1 MKKALIVILILA
13 VAGGLFAQEWGGGVT
28 TGLKIDLK
36 DDVPVTANDDDSG
49 DAVHASLWFEH
60 AEDEWGVKITTSASV
75 PGGLDVGNA
84 WGWINFADGLLK
96 LSAGKTDDGVWGSGG
111 RYDKDVSDGLGVR
124 LDVKPIDGLNFGF
137 RLGYPND
144 GSSAGKIG
152 NFFQETA
159 IGVKYSADSWFAV
172 TALKLHSEESDD
184 YDKMNA
190 DWYFGVG
197 YTGLDSFGFYLDG
210 GIDYLATMS
219 DDGKE
224 ALAEKV
230 TFSGVENLGLTL
242 GLTEK
247 FVQSFKFDGLDAEI
261 NVDYA
266 FDAVS
271 VGADASTAFNKDFKP
286 TGFGFDAWAKY
297 AIGNAWLKGV
307 IGADIATKDFGD
319 STDPYFKLVFGF
331 DF

>member
-1 MKKALIVILILA
+1 LLSYPN
-13 VAGGLFAQEWGGGVT
+13 GGV
-28 TGLKIDLK
+28 
-36 DDVPVTANDDDSG
+36 
-49 DAVHASLWFEH
+49 E
-60 AEDEWGVKITTSASV
+60 
-75 PGGLDVGNA
+75 
-84 WGWINFADGLLK
+84 
-96 LSAGKTDDGVWGSGG
+96 AGK
-111 RYDKDVSDGLGVR
+111 L
-124 LDVKPIDGLNFGF
+124 
-137 RLGYPND
+137 
-144 GSSAGKIG
+144 A

-159 IGVKYSADSWFAV
+159 IGVKYEADAFFVA
-172 TALKLHSEESDD
+172 TALKLHSEESYKDAKAKIL
-184 YDKMNA
+184 YDKLNA
-190 DWYFGVG
+190 NWYFGVG

-210 GIDYLATMS
+210 GIDNLATMS